1 MKIRSITC
9 FFNPADPS
17 SKNDLK
23 RFAAFVSQAVPRF
36 NQIGFEVQTTRLA
49 AVPFPLCFSPLNPD
63 SLIPQ
68 VQGWEAEASS
78 NGFSYLSL
86 GPALPEF
93 PQSYA
98 VIPTLL
104 AATRNVFFSAIMASR
119 EMGVNLW
126 AVKACADI
134 ISQNAPLTPDGFTN
148 LRFTALANVPPG
160 GPFFP
165 AAYHDRSQP
174 KFALAIECA
183 DIARSAFS
191 GAASIAAGR
200 KKLLDNLEAAAQE
213 LTAISEDLSRQFG
226 LQFGGFD
233 FSPAPFPHD
242 SCSLAGAMEA
252 LGAPKTGFA
261 GSLSAAAIIADT
273 LDQGQWLRA
282 GFNGLMLP
290 VLEDSILALR
300 SSEGTLTV
308 RDLLLFSAVC
318 GAGLDTVP
326 LPGSVTSDELAA
338 LLADVAALAVR
349 LDKPLTARLMPVP
362 GKNAGDRT
370 DYDFEFFANGGVLP
384 LHAAP
389 LDDLLASDEV
399 FPLKP
404 RPWNGSNVPGEN

>member
-9 FFNPADPS
+9 FFNPAAPS
-17 SKNDLK
+17 SKDTLE

-36 NQIGFEVQTTRLA
+36 NQAGFEVQTTRLA
-49 AVPFPLCFSPLNPD
+49 TVPFPHCFLSLEPD
-63 SLIPQ
+63 TLIPQ
-68 VQGWEAEASS
+68 VQEWEQEASL

-98 VIPTLL
+98 VIPALL
-104 AATRNVFFSAIMASR
+104 AATRNIFFSAVMASR
-119 EMGVNLW
+119 GAGVNLW
-126 AVKACADI
+126 AVKACASI
-134 ISQNAPLTPDGFTN
+134 IAQNAPLTPDGFTN
-148 LRFTALANVPPG
+148 LRDAGLANVAPG
-160 GPFFP
+160 APFFP
-165 AAYHDRSQP
+165 AAYHDTSQL
-174 KFALAIECA
+174 KFALAVECA

-200 KKLLDNLEAAAQE
+200 KKLLEDLEAAAHG
-213 LTAISEDLSRQFG
+213 LTAISSDLSSRFD
-226 LQFGGFD
+226 LQFGGID
-233 FSPAPFPHD
+233 FSPAPFPLD

-252 LGAPKTGFA
+252 LGAPKTGLA

-273 LDQGQWLRA
+273 LDQGRWLRA

-290 VLEDSILALR
+290 VLEDSVLALR
-300 SSEGTLTV
+300 SSEGVLTV

-326 LPGSVTSDELAA
+326 LPGSITPGELAA
-338 LLADVAALAVR
+338 LLADLATLSIR

-362 GKNAGDRT
+362 GKNAGERT
-370 DYDFEFFANGGVLP
+370 GFDFEFFANGGVLP

-389 LDDLLASDEV
+389 LNSLLASDEV

-404 RPWNGSNVPGEN
+404 RPWNGSSAPGEN